1 MPLPPKTGIVPPP
14 PPPPPAVMKNPTS
27 MVPKPPLVASM
38 GPPGSFKVELLIYNG
53 SPFKD
58 HWAYW
63 VRSQTNPDIGIMI
76 HATGDVRNG
85 FEFEIKRCHDLKKT
99 PNRPT
104 KRVPLQ
110 WVDGKYFD
118 EKAMLNNG
126 ERKIDKIPVCPFEV
140 SAYKVKAP
148 EKTLNA
154 VGNAVGLDLTPSLSH
169 CSRDMSVASFFFSG

>member
-38 GPPGSFKVELLIYNG
+38 GPPGTFKVELLIYNG

-58 HWAYW
+58 YWAYW

-76 HATGDVRNG
+76 HATGD
-85 FEFEIKRCHDLKKT
+85 T

-126 ERKIDKIPVCPFEV
+126 ERKIDKTPVCPFEV

-154 VGNAVGLDLTPSLSH
+154 VGNAVGFALDPLLP
-169 CSRDMSVASFFFSG
+169 